1 VARVTDQHNKHL
13 TCRLGAEEYAIPVA
27 QVREIVSAMTVTTVP
42 GTSAHV
48 VGVVNLRGKVIPII
62 NLRARL
68 GLPAVPNGPRT
79 CVVVCHDGTGM
90 VGVIVDS
97 VVEVMQLRPEDLEP
111 PPTIANADVTA
122 LAKVK
127 DRVVI
132 VLDLRTTIR
141 EGAAAA

>member
-1 VARVTDQHNKHL
+1 MARVTDQQDKHL
-13 TCRLGAEEYAIPVA
+13 TFRLGDEEYAIPVA

-42 GTSAHV
+42 GTSSHV

-68 GLPAVPNGPRT
+68 GLPVIANGPRT
-79 CVVVCHDGTGM
+79 CVVVCHDDAGT

-97 VVEVMQLRPEDLEP
+97 VVEVLQVRPADIEP
-111 PPTIANADVTA
+111 SPTIASTEVTA

-132 VLDLRTTIR
+132 LLDLRTTIR
-141 EGAAAA
+141 SGAAAA